1 MGTACGRKRLA
12 KPMRRKNAERLGG
25 GGSMGDQMMDDKDEN
40 ADNMSE
46 SGSEDDEDDPEE
58 VKA

>member
-12 KPMRRKNAERLGG
+12 KPVRRKNAERSGG
-25 GGSMGDQMMDDKDEN
+25 GGSTGDQMMDDKD
-40 ADNMSE
+40 D
-46 SGSEDDEDDPEE
+46 SGE